1 MSWYN
6 KPIWSEGMFLRPQH
20 FQQQDRCF
28 EHLVREMAL
37 VQRPYAWG
45 VAALEIDRGL
55 LEAGRLSVPNARG
68 VLPDGTPFRIPEDQD
83 PPTAVAIPREARDQV
98 VVLAAPID
106 QEPAAAAE
114 IVSAAGLL
122 PRYEQREISVY
133 DTAPVSL
140 GSKADIEIG
149 RLRLELKLDAD
160 GRSGWHAIPIARVR
174 EVRDSD
180 GKIILDEDFIPACI
194 DHRASRQL
202 TDFVR
207 QVEGLLSQRGEA
219 LAGRVSLAG
228 RGGVAELADFLLL
241 QIVNRIE
248 PVFRHLA
255 DAAGVHPE
263 ELYRLFLGIAGEL
276 ATFTTE
282 AKRLEAMPEY
292 RHDRLIESFRPV
304 EEAIVRSLTSV
315 MEPTAMAIPIE
326 ELRFGIRRAII
337 HDRSLLE
344 SAVFILEVSADMDPD
359 QLVRAFRDQSKV
371 APIEKIRDLVN
382 HALPGVPL
390 RSRPTAPRQVP
401 YHAGASY
408 LEIDKNH
415 ELWAEIVRSGVLT
428 LHVAGTFPNLAL
440 TLWAIKR

>member
-6 KPIWSEGMFLRPQH
+6 KPVWSEGMFLRPQH

-28 EHLVREMAL
+28 EHLVREGLL
-37 VQRPYAWG
+37 VQRPFAWG
-45 VAALEIDRGL
+45 VAAFEIDRGL
-55 LEAGRLSVPNARG
+55 LETGQLAVTKARG
-68 VLPDGTPFRIPEDQD
+68 VLPDGTPFRVPEDQD
-83 PPTAVAIPREARDQV
+83 PPTAMAVPRDARDQV
-98 VVLAAPID
+98 VVLAAPLD

-114 IVSAAGLL
+114 IGSAAGLL
-122 PRYEQREISVY
+122 KRYEQREITVY
-133 DTAPVSL
+133 DTAQVSL

-149 RLRLELKLDAD
+149 RLRLDLKLEADA
-160 GRSGWHAIPIARVR
+160 RSGWHAIPVVRVR

-180 GKIILDEDFIPACI
+180 GKIVLDEDFIPSCI
-194 DHRASRQL
+194 DHRASTQL
-202 TDFVR
+202 VNFVR
-207 QVEGLLSQRGEA
+207 QVEGLLTQRAEA

-255 DAAGVHPE
+255 SAGGLHPE
-263 ELYRLFLGIAGEL
+263 DLYRYLLAIAGEL

-292 RHDRLIESFRPV
+292 RHDALIESFRPV
-304 EEAIVRSLTSV
+304 EDAIVRSLSSV
-315 MEPTAMAIPIE
+315 MEQTATAIPIE

-337 HDRSLLE
+337 NDRGLLD

-359 QLVRAFRDQSKV
+359 QLVRSFRDQSKV

-390 RSRPTAPRQVP
+390 RTRPTAPRQVP

-408 LEIDKNH
+408 FEIDKNH
-415 ELWAEIVRSGVLT
+415 DLWADIVRSGVLT
-428 LHVAGTFPNLAL
+428 LHVAGTFPNLAM

>member
-28 EHLVREMAL
+28 EHLVREALL

-45 VAALEIDRGL
+45 VASLDIDRGL
-55 LEAGRLSVPNARG
+55 LETGQLAAPIARG
-68 VLPDGTPFRIPEDQD
+68 ILSDGTPFRIPEDQD
-83 PPTAVAIPREARDQV
+83 PPTPLAVARDVRDQV
-98 VVLAAPID
+98 VVLAAPVD
-106 QEPAAAAE
+106 REPAAAAE

-122 PRYEQREISVY
+122 PRYEQREITVY

-149 RLRLELKLDAD
+149 RLRLELKLEAEA
-160 GRSGWHAIPIARVR
+160 RNGWHAIPIVRVR
-174 EVRDSD
+174 EVRESD
-180 GKIILDEDFIPACI
+180 GKIVLDEDFIPSCI

-202 TDFVR
+202 VDFVR
-207 QVEGLLSQRGEA
+207 QVAGLLAQRGEA

-255 DAAGVHPE
+255 EAAGVHPE
-263 ELYRLFLGIAGEL
+263 ELYRHFLGIAGEL

-292 RHDRLIESFRPV
+292 RHDRLIECFRPV
-304 EEAIVRSLTSV
+304 EDAIVRSLTSV
-315 MEPTAMAIPIE
+315 MEPTATAIPIE

-337 HDRSLLE
+337 HDRSLLD
-344 SAVFILEVSADMDPD
+344 SAAFILEVSADMDPD

-390 RSRPTAPRQVP
+390 RTRPTAPRQVP

-408 LEIDKNH
+408 FEIDKNH

-428 LHVAGTFPNLAL
+428 LHVAGTFPNLAM

>member
-6 KPIWSEGMFLRPQH
+6 KPVWSEGMFLRPQH
-20 FQQQDRCF
+20 FQQLDRCF
-28 EHLVREMAL
+28 EHLVREALL
-37 VQRPYAWG
+37 VQGPFAWG
-45 VAALEIDRGL
+45 LTSLDIDRGL
-55 LEAGRLSVPNARG
+55 LETGHLAVMKARG

-83 PPTAVAIPREARDQV
+83 PPAAMAVPRDVRDQV
-98 VVLAAPID
+98 MVLAAPLD

-114 IVSAAGLL
+114 IGSAAGLL
-122 PRYEQREISVY
+122 KRYEQREITVY
-133 DTAPVSL
+133 DIAPVSL

-149 RLRLELKLDAD
+149 RLRLELKLEAEA
-160 GRSGWHAIPIARVR
+160 RQGWHAIPIARVR

-180 GKIILDEDFIPACI
+180 GKIVLDEDFIPSCI
-194 DHRASRQL
+194 DHRASTQL
-202 TDFVR
+202 VNFVR
-207 QVEGLLSQRGEA
+207 QVEGLLTQRGEA

-241 QIVNRIE
+241 QFVNRIE
-248 PVFRHLA
+248 PIFHHLSRA
-255 DAAGVHPE
+255 GGVHPE
-263 ELYRLFLGIAGEL
+263 ELYRYFLAIAGEL

-282 AKRLEAMPEY
+282 GKRLETMPDY

-304 EEAIVRSLTSV
+304 EDAIVRSLTSV
-315 MEPTAMAIPIE
+315 MEPTATAIPIE

-337 HDRSLLE
+337 HDRSLLD
-344 SAVFILEVSADMDPD
+344 SAAFILEVSADMDPD
-359 QLVRAFRDQSKV
+359 QLVRSFRDQSKV

-382 HALPGVPL
+382 HALPGVPM

-408 LEIDKNH
+408 FEIDKNH
-415 ELWAEIVRSGVLT
+415 ELWADIVRSGVLT